1 MLNHIWSLFTKAGS
15 LWVAWINLNWLR
27 GRSLWQV
34 PIPQSCSWS
43 WKKLLKIREVA
54 KTFIRFQVGDGSRI
68 FLLHDHWH
76 PAGYLLESYGY
87 RVLYDSGL
95 SSIIKNKDWF
105 WQGVRS
111 DDLVAIQSRLPE
123 ITFGV
128 SDLPLWK
135 SSNGK
140 YSCCHLG

>member
-1 MLNHIWSLFTKAGS
+1 M
-15 LWVAWINLNWLR
+15 R
-27 GRSLWQV
+27 
-34 PIPQSCSWS
+34 
-43 WKKLLKIREVA
+43 
-54 KTFIRFQVGDGSRI
+54 DGSRI
-68 FLLHDHWH
+68 FLWHDHWH

-87 RVLYDSGL
+87 RVLYDSGISKDARL

-140 YSCCHLG
+140 YSCVATWKNLRNKLPEVDWWRLVWFYLAIPKHSFLCWLVCRDALTTK